1 VKRLLLI
8 VAACRLIA
16 AAPEVSKVEPPNWW
30 VGHSI
35 NPVRLLIHGKDLKG
49 STVKCAEAG
58 VRLGRTQSNAAG
70 TYLFVEI
77 EIQENARPGSYPLQ
91 ITTPDGIATAP
102 FELQAPLP
110 RRGRFQGFSTDDV
123 IYLIMPDR
131 FANGDPGNDD
141 PAVSHGLF
149 DRHKAR
155 YYHGGDFQGIIDHL
169 PYLKDLGVTALWLTP
184 VYDNVNH
191 LNEREKYDSE
201 PITDY
206 HGYGAVDFYGVEEH
220 FGDLALLKKLVDSAH
235 ALGLKVIQDQ
245 VANHTGPYHP
255 WATDSPT
262 PTWFNGTVENHLAN
276 TWQIWTLADP
286 RAPAALQKS
295 TLEGW
300 FINILPDLNQNDP
313 LTAQYLIQNTLWW
326 IASTGIDGIRQDT
339 LPYAPRSFWREW
351 MQAIKREYPSFR
363 VVGEMW
369 DEDPALVS
377 FFQGGKTQF
386 DGVDS
391 RVDALF
397 DFPLFAAI
405 RRVFAHKAP
414 AEELA
419 KVLAHDRL
427 YPNPNLLVTFLGLHD
442 TARFMN
448 ESGASVD
455 DIKLAFTFLM
465 TTRGIPMVYYGDE
478 IAMRGG
484 GDPDNRRDFP
494 GGWRED
500 TRNAFEAS
508 GRTPE
513 EREIFE
519 HLHRLMRVR
528 AKLEPLRRGTTLDLV
543 AKDQVYAFAR
553 VSGNV
558 APLVIFNT
566 GADPATVS
574 VDTSEL
580 PIPPQIVVSSP
591 QPSRSWHD
599 ELGLAPDAQWRDG
612 KLTVEMPP
620 RSAAIYSISR

>member
-1 VKRLLLI
+1 VKRLLLL
-8 VAACRLIA
+8 VTACRLVA
-16 AAPEVSKVEPPNWW
+16 AAPVVNKVEPPNWW
-30 VGHSI
+30 VGHSL

-58 VRLGRTQSNAAG
+58 VKPGGVRSNAAG
-70 TYLFVEI
+70 TYLFVEV
-77 EIQENARPGSYPLQ
+77 EIQENARPGSYPLH
-91 ITTPDGIATAP
+91 ITTPEGATTAP
-102 FELQAPLP
+102 FELLAPLP

-123 IYLIMPDR
+123 IYLLMPDR
-131 FANGDPGNDD
+131 FADGDSGNDD
-141 PAVSHGLF
+141 PAISRGLF

-169 PYLKDLGVTALWLTP
+169 PYLKDLGVTTIWLTP

-191 LNEREKYDSE
+191 LNEREKYDGE

-235 ALGLKVIQDQ
+235 AVGLKVIQDQ

-255 WATDSPT
+255 WATDPPT
-262 PTWFNGTVENHLAN
+262 PTWFNGTVESHLAN

-286 RAPAALQKS
+286 RAHLSLQKS

-326 IASTGIDGIRQDT
+326 IAATGIDGIRQDT
-339 LPYAPRSFWREW
+339 LPYVPRSFWREW
-351 MQAIKREYPSFR
+351 MQAIKREYPGFR

-377 FFQGGKTQF
+377 FFQGGRAKF

-405 RRVFAHKAP
+405 RRVFGHKAP

-427 YPNPNLLVTFLGLHD
+427 YSNPNFLVTFLGLHD
-442 TARFMN
+442 TTRFMN
-448 ESGASVD
+448 ENSVSVD
-455 DIKLAFTFLM
+455 DLKLAFTFLM
-465 TTRGIPMVYYGDE
+465 TTRGIPMIYYGDE

-484 GDPDNRRDFP
+484 QDPDNRRDFP
-494 GGWRED
+494 GGWHED
-500 TRNAFEAS
+500 PHNAFEAA
-508 GRTPE
+508 GRTLE
-513 EREIFE
+513 EREIFDY
-519 HLHRLMRVR
+519 LHRLTRVR
-528 AKLEPLRRGTTLDLV
+528 AKLEPLRRGSTLDLA

-558 APLVIFNT
+558 APVVMFNT
-566 GADPATVS
+566 GNDPATVS
-574 VDTSEL
+574 VETSEL
-580 PIPPQIVVSSP
+580 PIPPQIVVGNP
-591 QPSRSWHD
+591 QPVRSWHD
-599 ELGLAPDAQWRDG
+599 ELGVAPDAQWRDG
-612 KLTVEMPP
+612 KLTAEMPP
-620 RSAAIYSISR
+620 RSAAIYSIGR

>member
-1 VKRLLLI
+1 VKRLLLL
-8 VAACRLIA
+8 VTAWRLIA
-16 AAPEVSKVEPPNWW
+16 AAPEVNKVEPPNWW
-30 VGHSI
+30 VGHSL

-58 VRLGRTQSNAAG
+58 VKPGRVQSNAAG
-70 TYLFVEI
+70 TYLFVEV
-77 EIQENARPGSYPLQ
+77 EIQENAKPGSYPLQ
-91 ITTPDGIATAP
+91 VTTPDGTATAP

-110 RRGRFQGFSTDDV
+110 RRGRFQGFSSDDV

-191 LNEREKYDSE
+191 LNEREKYDDKA
-201 PITDY
+201 ITDY

-235 ALGLKVIQDQ
+235 ALGLKVLQDQ

-255 WATDSPT
+255 WAADSPT

-286 RAPAALQKS
+286 RAPSSLQKS

-300 FINILPDLNQNDP
+300 FINTLPDLNQNDP

-339 LPYAPRSFWREW
+339 LPYVPRTFWREW

-369 DEDPALVS
+369 DEDPALVA
-377 FFQGGKTQF
+377 FFQGGKAQF

-397 DFPLFAAI
+397 DFPLFGAI
-405 RRVFAHKAP
+405 RRVFAHNAP

-427 YPNPNLLVTFLGLHD
+427 YPDPNLLVTFLGSHD

-500 TRNAFEAS
+500 ARNAFEVS

-513 EREIFE
+513 EQAIFD

-528 AKLEPLRRGTTLDLV
+528 AKLEPLRRGTTIDLV

-558 APLVIFNT
+558 APLVVFNLAT
-566 GADPATVS
+566 DPAMVS
-574 VDTSEL
+574 VETSEL
-580 PIPPQIVVSSP
+580 PIPPQIVVSNP
-591 QPSRSWHD
+591 QPGRSWHD
-599 ELGLAPDAQWRDG
+599 ELGIAPDAQWWDS